1 MLIDQPPLLLPITA
15 TCSLRIASLTDSAL
29 PDSRATG
36 CATEEEHLIPDN
48 WRVVHSPAFSLNL
61 VEQVARFLW
70 STVITRRFV
79 ETRVECNGNES
90 ATMNGHANVVAL
102 RRKRH
107 SLTPLRVGASTLQR
121 RTESARVCYFL
132 PLSSS
137 RGSRACQDSPR
148 SHGTSLSRLRW
159 SRQTVELKTRV
170 HSWHFSFSPWCSSH
184 FTTPFTS
191 IVCDQGE
198 IGASVS

>member
-1 MLIDQPPLLLPITA
+1 MFAPNCVTHRLSPSLIHERLAVQ
-15 TCSLRIASLTDSAL
+15 LRRSI
-29 PDSRATG
+29 
-36 CATEEEHLIPDN
+36 LIPDN

-159 SRQTVELKTRV
+159 SRQTVGVEDSCPLLALLLLALVLLALHDTV
-170 HSWHFSFSPWCSSH
+170 HVNCLRS
-184 FTTPFTS
+184 
-191 IVCDQGE
+191 G
-198 IGASVS
+198 